1 MFWEIP
7 GSKPVWLSVA
17 FSELKI
23 TTNSTYWKA
32 KAGKDGL
39 DDGTGV
45 RYVIEGKLRA
55 VKKFS
60 RAFFK
65 KKDYTAGA
73 GGTSS
78 GTTGGTMG
86 GSVFDSP

>member
-1 MFWEIP
+1 MFWDILDLW
-7 GSKPVWLSVA
+7 PVWLSGA
-17 FSELKI
+17 FSERKI
-23 TTNSTYWKA
+23 TANSTYWEA

-60 RAFFK
+60 RAFLK